1 MKNNGSPQKASVD
14 RLMKDLNTV
23 LEDADALLRATA
35 DQAGE
40 RVQQARHR
48 AEESVQQARERMLAA
63 QQDLTQRADQA
74 VKDADQYVR
83 ANPWQAVGIAA
94 GVAFLLGLL
103 ARRR

>member
-1 MKNNGSPQKASVD
+1 MKNNGAPQKGSVD

-40 RVQQARHR
+40 RVQQARQR
-48 AEESVQQARERMLAA
+48 AEETVQQAREHVLAA
-63 QQDLTQRADQA
+63 QEDLARRTQQA
-74 VKDADQYVR
+74 VKDADEYVR

-94 GVAFLLGLL
+94 GVAFLIGLIV
-103 ARRR
+103 RRR